1 MGKNIGYFKSK
12 TKMEIYTDEE
22 FNEVYDII
30 AEYYDG
36 DDIEDF
42 IYSTDIE
49 EKEDFIMENNIKNL
63 RVCNACGKFMSEGYI
78 FNDFETYCSD
88 KCFIKKHGK
97 ATFDAADEDEL
108 YWTDWEG

>member
-12 TKMEIYTDEE
+12 TKREIYTDEE
-22 FNEVYDII
+22 FDEVYDII

-49 EKEDFIMENNIKNL
+49 EKEDFIMENDIKNL
-63 RVCNACGKFMSEGYI
+63 RVCNTCGEFILEGYMYNNSEI
-78 FNDFETYCSD
+78 FCSD
-88 KCFIKKHGK
+88 ECFIKKHGRSV
-97 ATFDAADEDEL
+97 FDAADGDEL
-108 YWTDWEG
+108 YWTRWDY